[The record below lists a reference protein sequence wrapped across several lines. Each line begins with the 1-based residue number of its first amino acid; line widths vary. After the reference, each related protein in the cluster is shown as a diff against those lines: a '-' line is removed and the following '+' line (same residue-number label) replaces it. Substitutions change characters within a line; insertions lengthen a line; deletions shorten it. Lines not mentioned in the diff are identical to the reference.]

1 MKEANPHTVWFQM
14 YDILEK
20 EKYEVSKKIVFSRD

>member
-1 MKEANPHTVWFQM
+1 MKEANLHTVWFQI